1 MKRIQTRGDRRN
13 LRGTDRKAQVHELPE
28 SIPVTPQMY
37 QKLTAKIAG
46 KPEERILAYLML
58 RSLKQARYS
67 ERNVGTLRW
76 RARAIRTSPRPSGG
90 IRTLI
95 VHRLLRARCW
105 MRALILLAGPILSD
119 APQPWSSE
127 VRKRTMETANREAA
141 ENDAAAPIPEAEL
154 DAIASECSQTE
165 RRAADAER
173 ELIEWKKIKF
183 MQDRVGEDF
192 QAVVLSCTKYGFFVE
207 LDDLFIEGL
216 VPLSSLV
223 DDRYSFRDTDRQI
236 VGDRNGRVFKM
247 GMRVHVL
254 LDRIDRQQ
262 RRLQFALLPSEEE
275 LATRAHGQKKK
286 SKTAASADGVRPHS
300 SPTRSCGKKK
310 GKTKSKVKVRG
321 RRRRRAKVAGESC
334 WIAPTADS
342 DSLRE

>member
-1 MKRIQTRGDRRN
+1 
-13 LRGTDRKAQVHELPE
+13 
-28 SIPVTPQMY
+28 
-37 QKLTAKIAG
+37 
-46 KPEERILAYLML
+46 
-58 RSLKQARYS
+58 
-67 ERNVGTLRW
+67 
-76 RARAIRTSPRPSGG
+76 
-90 IRTLI
+90 
-95 VHRLLRARCW
+95 
-105 MRALILLAGPILSD
+105 
-119 APQPWSSE
+119 
-127 VRKRTMETANREAA
+127 METANKEAA

-154 DAIASECSQTE
+154 DAIASETSQTE

-216 VPLSSLV
+216 VPLTSLV

-275 LATRAHGQKKK
+275 LAAMKPRKK
-286 SKTAASADGVRPHS
+286 SRTAASPEGERPHS
-300 SPTRSCGKKK
+300 SPNRSGKKK
-310 GKTKSKVKVRG
+310 GKTKSKVR
-321 RRRRRAKVAGESC
+321 
-334 WIAPTADS
+334 T
-342 DSLRE
+342 REKKSKGKRK